1 MSIKAFAL
9 GAAVALA
16 VPTMASAGYHY
27 GYKSYS
33 GPSQSQQI
41 KHRQYKRLVVKY
53 LRNHGGSKFDP
64 IKNSHYG
71 KRPWMRKRHKDKDVS
86 AVPLPAGGLLLL
98 TGLGGLAVMRAR
110 KKRA

>member
-64 IKNSHYG
+64 IKHSHYG
-71 KRPWMRKRHKDKDVS
+71 KRPWRRKHHHDKKVS
-86 AVPLPAGGLLLL
+86 TVPLPAGGLLLL

-110 KKRA
+110 KKA